1 MKKNRFWI
9 ILLVLVL
16 LGATGATVI
25 SGMNRGRPVQVDLSR
40 VETMDLRQS
49 IIVAGTLAA
58 GDAEDI
64 PVPATR
70 KVARLH
76 VREGDRVK
84 TGDLLAELDT
94 ADLVLQ
100 RERLLI
106 SMASL
111 EDELAEIQNPTLR
124 SDVANTRSRVSQL
137 TLSLENATRQ
147 LREAEEKLAADQALF
162 NAGAI
167 PAATLDAS
175 RQNRDNL
182 ANSLLQAQQALA
194 AARADA
200 SDVTAGKSLQESAI
214 ERQLDGIGIDLE
226 RVLLQ
231 IEDSRIVADMD
242 GDILDLPLEE
252 GRYPMQGSIIR
263 IRDLSRWEAVAY
275 LTQEDALR
283 VSVGQQAD
291 IRIKGLPGT
300 WPARVAEIGR
310 EAAGEAGSGSRTPKV
325 EVALEISSADPGFAS
340 GYDVEV
346 AILTGSA
353 DGAAAVVREAV
364 QSLPDGTW
372 RVYSVD
378 TGGDESGTVSGNEV
392 SGSIRAI
399 PVTPG
404 LETDSHVV
412 VGEAL
417 PAGTLVVLPPF
428 DTIADGMLV
437 KGTVSP

>member
-1 MKKNRFWI
+1 MKKKRFWI
-9 ILLVLVL
+9 FLLVLVL

-25 SGMNRGRPVQVDLSR
+25 SGMNRERPVQVDLSR

-49 IIVAGTLAA
+49 IIVSGTLAA

-64 PVPATR
+64 PVPTTR

-175 RQNRDNL
+175 RLNRDNL
-182 ANSLLQAQQALA
+182 ANSVLQAQQSLA

-214 ERQLDGIGIDLE
+214 ERQLDGVSIDLE

-300 WPARVAEIGR
+300 WPAKVAEVGR

-325 EVALEISSADPGFAS
+325 EVALEISSDDPGFAS

-353 DGAAAVVREAV
+353 DGVAAVVREAV

-372 RVYSVD
+372 RVFSVETENGE
-378 TGGDESGTVSGNEV
+378 TGTASGDEV

>member
-1 MKKNRFWI
+1 
-9 ILLVLVL
+9 
-16 LGATGATVI
+16 
-25 SGMNRGRPVQVDLSR
+25 
-40 VETMDLRQS
+40 
-49 IIVAGTLAA
+49 
-58 GDAEDI
+58 
-64 PVPATR
+64 
-70 KVARLH
+70 
-76 VREGDRVK
+76 
-84 TGDLLAELDT
+84 
-94 ADLVLQ
+94 
-100 RERLLI
+100 
-106 SMASL
+106 
-111 EDELAEIQNPTLR
+111 LR
-124 SDVANTRSRVSQL
+124 SDVANTRARVSQL

-175 RQNRDNL
+175 RLNRDNL
-182 ANSLLQAQQALA
+182 ANSVLQAQQALA

-214 ERQLDGIGIDLE
+214 ERQLDGVSIDLE

-252 GRYPMQGSIIR
+252 GRYPMQGTVIR

-300 WPARVAEIGR
+300 WPAKVTDVGR
-310 EAAGEAGSGSRTPKV
+310 EAASEAGSGSRTPKV
-325 EVALEISSADPGFAS
+325 EVSLEISSADPGFAS

-353 DGAAAVVREAV
+353 DGVAAVVREAV

-372 RVYSVD
+372 RVFSVE
-378 TGGDESGTVSGNEV
+378 TGGDESGTASGDEV

-417 PAGTLVVLPPF
+417 PTGTLVVLPPF